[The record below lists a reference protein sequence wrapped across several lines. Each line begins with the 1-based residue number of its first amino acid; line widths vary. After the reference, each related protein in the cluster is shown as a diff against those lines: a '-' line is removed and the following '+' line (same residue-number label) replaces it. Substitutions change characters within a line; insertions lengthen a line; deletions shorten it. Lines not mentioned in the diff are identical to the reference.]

1 MVINSTKYKLSLN
14 CLIHQRIMWIKT
26 FHKCLK
32 DSFMSRIPLIE
43 IYTINNAII
52 YQKHIIHLTVILSHF
67 HLTWHWINKACMDK
81 LTSYEM
87 MLPMLMMLLQK
98 VTGTRILDN
107 SMECSR
113 NNVFFLKMTTWD
125 RMGMRKMCFEHVYFQ
140 RFMNRFKM

>member
-1 MVINSTKYKLSLN
+1 MINKWH
-14 CLIHQRIMWIKT
+14 CLKQRIQKQ
-26 FHKCLK
+26 LK
-32 DSFMSRIPLIE
+32 GFFDVAHSFDWNLHYQQCHNIPWA
-43 IYTINNAII
+43 Y
-52 YQKHIIHLTVILSHF
+52 HILTVILSHS

-140 RFMNRFKM
+140 RFMNRFEM